1 MAIAFPYK
9 EKTTEGVGNTFVPD
23 FDFEPIS
30 DAQALFTEEQ
40 LPKAAHEPVIAV
52 GIMSQPTLK
61 FQLHGDFRCAQT
73 KEHYTGSF
81 SAELVAGKIQF
92 ENHYFDELVFEP
104 QQKDAVFEL
113 KDILIFN

>member
-40 LPKAAHEPVIAV
+40 LP
-52 GIMSQPTLK
+52 
-61 FQLHGDFRCAQT
+61 
-73 KEHYTGSF
+73 
-81 SAELVAGKIQF
+81 
-92 ENHYFDELVFEP
+92 
-104 QQKDAVFEL
+104 
-113 KDILIFN
+113 